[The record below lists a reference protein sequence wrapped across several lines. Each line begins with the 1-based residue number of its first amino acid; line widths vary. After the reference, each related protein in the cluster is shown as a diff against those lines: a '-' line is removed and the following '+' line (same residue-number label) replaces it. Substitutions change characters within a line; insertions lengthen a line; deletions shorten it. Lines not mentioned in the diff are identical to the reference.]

1 VRDLT
6 KNDFEIFEDG
16 VAQTIDR
23 FSLVDIPLERTEK
36 PRFVAE
42 PIEADVATN
51 AREFDGR
58 LYLLVLDDLHVAP
71 LRTQFARKAARDFIE
86 TRLAANDQAAVVT
99 TRGSSLDMQGFTSNR
114 RILLETV
121 DRFVGQKLQS
131 ETVMA
136 VNTPEVTDLESQAT
150 QFAPGPDRIKRQR
163 ALNAG
168 IAMTTLRNAADFMA
182 GVRGRR
188 KALIY
193 ISEGIDYDVYDA
205 FSNPDSSEL
214 VASSHDAVAA
224 ATRANVAIY
233 AIDPRGLTALGD
245 DIAELQGQPSGA
257 GSGAGPR
264 SLLREQQIS
273 HDSLREL
280 SDLTG
285 GFASVNVSDAD
296 QAFER
301 IVSENSSYYV
311 FAYYTANTSRQGR
324 TRDIDV
330 RVRRPGVHVFSR
342 DSYIEPRRNETPR
355 IARPPGD
362 VSVELMDV
370 LRSPLP
376 LNGLTMSATAAAFKG
391 ADGNGSVP
399 VVVEFKG
406 DELGLL
412 EEGGRYV
419 GGLDVVA
426 WAVGMDGGAGVS
438 QRRQAGL
445 SLMPETYE
453 RVKEHGIRVVF
464 RLEIPPGR
472 YQLRV
477 GALTPDTGL
486 RGSVFFDLEVPDF
499 AEDLLSMSNVV
510 LTSAAAS
517 RVVTAEPDQQ
527 LSEMLPASPT
537 AVREFAAGDQID
549 LLTEIYD
556 NDSRP
561 HRVDISGSVFTDTG
575 DLVFRSIDSRYN
587 DEFGDTRV
595 GSYGV
600 ALTVPLA
607 AFEPGLYVFRI
618 QAQSRV
624 DRSESIVR
632 EVQFRIR
639 G

>member
-1 VRDLT
+1 
-6 KNDFEIFEDG
+6 
-16 VAQTIDR
+16 
-23 FSLVDIPLERTEK
+23 
-36 PRFVAE
+36 
-42 PIEADVATN
+42 
-51 AREFDGR
+51 
-58 LYLLVLDDLHVAP
+58 
-71 LRTQFARKAARDFIE
+71 
-86 TRLAANDQAAVVT
+86 
-99 TRGSSLDMQGFTSNR
+99 M
-114 RILLETV
+114 
-121 DRFVGQKLQS
+121 
-131 ETVMA
+131 
-136 VNTPEVTDLESQAT
+136 
-150 QFAPGPDRIKRQR
+150 
-163 ALNAG
+163 
-168 IAMTTLRNAADFMA
+168 
-182 GVRGRR
+182 
-188 KALIY
+188 
-193 ISEGIDYDVYDA
+193 
-205 FSNPDSSEL
+205 DS
-214 VASSHDAVAA
+214 
-224 ATRANVAIY
+224 
-233 AIDPRGLTALGD
+233 
-245 DIAELQGQPSGA
+245 
-257 GSGAGPR
+257 
-264 SLLREQQIS
+264 
-273 HDSLREL
+273 
-280 SDLTG
+280 
-285 GFASVNVSDAD
+285 
-296 QAFER
+296 
-301 IVSENSSYYV
+301 
-311 FAYYTANTSRQGR
+311 
-324 TRDIDV
+324 
-330 RVRRPGVHVFSR
+330 
-342 DSYIEPRRNETPR
+342 
-355 IARPPGD
+355 
-362 VSVELMDV
+362 
-370 LRSPLP
+370 
-376 LNGLTMSATAAAFKG
+376 
-391 ADGNGSVP
+391 
-399 VVVEFKG
+399 
-406 DELGLL
+406 
-412 EEGGRYV
+412 
-419 GGLDVVA
+419 
-426 WAVGMDGGAGVS
+426 GAGVS